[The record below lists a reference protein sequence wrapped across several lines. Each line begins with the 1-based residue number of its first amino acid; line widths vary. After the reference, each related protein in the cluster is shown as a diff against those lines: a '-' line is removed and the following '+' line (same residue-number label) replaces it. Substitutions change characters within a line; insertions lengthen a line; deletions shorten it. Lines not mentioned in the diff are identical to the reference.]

1 MRRFKQLIAGRHR
14 DSMQPDRSLHSS
26 RVRFRNSAKALVRC
40 CLSPARRLLR
50 QRHDTMNALRPLIR
64 LAPITAD
71 LTQRNPK
78 ILLGG
83 KHQPTLL
90 RYLDGWPRR
99 SGRPSAFLIQF
110 VEDGDSLSRFASDS
124 FDLAVI
130 QAPNASNAVEVIHQL
145 TRIARQGLITRR

>member
-1 MRRFKQLIAGRHR
+1 
-14 DSMQPDRSLHSS
+14 
-26 RVRFRNSAKALVRC
+26 
-40 CLSPARRLLR
+40 
-50 QRHDTMNALRPLIR
+50 MNALRPPIR

-83 KHQPTLL
+83 KHQPPLL

-99 SGRPSAFLIQF
+99 TGRPSACLIQF
-110 VEDGDSLSRFASDS
+110 VEDGDSLARFASNS

-130 QAPNASNAVEVIHQL
+130 QAPTADDADEVIRQL
-145 TRIARQGLITRR
+145 TRIARQGLIARR

>member
-1 MRRFKQLIAGRHR
+1 
-14 DSMQPDRSLHSS
+14 
-26 RVRFRNSAKALVRC
+26 
-40 CLSPARRLLR
+40 
-50 QRHDTMNALRPLIR
+50 MNALRPLIR
-64 LAPITAD
+64 LAPLTAG

-99 SGRPSAFLIQF
+99 TGRSSAFLIQF
-110 VEDGDSLSRFASDS
+110 VEDGDSLARFATDS

-130 QAPNASNAVEVIHQL
+130 QAPSAEEAGEVIRQL
-145 TRIARQGLITRR
+145 VRISRQGLITRR

>member
-1 MRRFKQLIAGRHR
+1 MRRFKQLLAGRQVTH
-14 DSMQPDRSLHSS
+14 PVADRSRTGFEIPLKRWFGVASH
-26 RVRFRNSAKALVRC
+26 LPC
-40 CLSPARRLLR
+40 RLLR
-50 QRHDTMNALRPLIR
+50 QRHDTMNALNPVVRP
-64 LAPITAD
+64 APITAH

-99 SGRPSAFLIQF
+99 TGGPAAFLIQF
-110 VEDGDSLSRFASDS
+110 VEDGESLARFADDS

-130 QAPNASNAVEVIHQL
+130 QSPSLEDAPEVIRQL
-145 TRIARQGLITRR
+145 TRVARQGLITRR

>member
-1 MRRFKQLIAGRHR
+1 
-14 DSMQPDRSLHSS
+14 
-26 RVRFRNSAKALVRC
+26 
-40 CLSPARRLLR
+40 
-50 QRHDTMNALRPLIR
+50 MNAQHPLIR

-71 LTQRNPK
+71 LNQRNPK

-99 SGRPSAFLIQF
+99 TGRPSAFLIQF
-110 VEDGDSLSRFASDS
+110 VEDGDSLARFASNS

-130 QAPNASNAVEVIHQL
+130 QAPAAADAGEVIRHL
-145 TRIARQGLITRR
+145 TRIARQGLIARR